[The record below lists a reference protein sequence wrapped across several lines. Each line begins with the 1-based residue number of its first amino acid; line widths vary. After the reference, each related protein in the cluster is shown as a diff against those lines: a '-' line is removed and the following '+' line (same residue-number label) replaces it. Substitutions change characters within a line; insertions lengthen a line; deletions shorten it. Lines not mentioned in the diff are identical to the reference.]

1 MVKEILH
8 LPHFEVR
15 RARQCPRLSVDLWV
29 SLLVAEGVRGGREG
43 QGVTPTQMLETTW
56 RHVPLPQL
64 PAPDIQGVPSTAVC
78 TLRLKQVPLSALLT

>member
-1 MVKEILH
+1 M
-8 LPHFEVR
+8 PTAF
-15 RARQCPRLSVDLWV
+15 CG
-29 SLLVAEGVRGGREG
+29 SLGEPAGGRRGEG
-43 QGVTPTQMLETTW
+43 RSGRPGSDPNPDAGDTW